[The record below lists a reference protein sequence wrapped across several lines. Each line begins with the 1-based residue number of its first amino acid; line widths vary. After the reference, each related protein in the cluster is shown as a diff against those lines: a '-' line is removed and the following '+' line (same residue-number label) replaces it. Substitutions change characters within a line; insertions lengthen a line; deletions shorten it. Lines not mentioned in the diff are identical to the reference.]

1 MRSRYFTLI
10 VSLILLDQF
19 VKYIVHVNMPLHTEI
34 SIIGDFIKLYHI
46 ENPGMAFGINF
57 DFKYTKLILSLFRL
71 FASFLIGFYLLKLL
85 DKKSNPLLLICISL
99 ILSGAI
105 GNVID
110 SMFYG
115 IVYNNAPYNAPF
127 ALFNGQV
134 IDMFYIDIW
143 EGYLSDWIPLLGGSY
158 LSLWPVFNL
167 ADSYIFIGVAILLL
181 NQNKL
186 KLDY

>member
-1 MRSRYFTLI
+1 MKLRYFTLI

-71 FASFLIGFYLLKLL
+71 FASLLIGFYLLKLL
-85 DKKSNPLLLICISL
+85 DKKTSPLLLICISL

-110 SMFYG
+110 SVFYG
-115 IVYNNAPYNAPF
+115 IIYNNAPYNAPF

>member
-1 MRSRYFTLI
+1 MKSRYFILI
-10 VSLILLDQF
+10 ISLIFFDQF
-19 VKYIVHVNMPLHTEI
+19 VKYIVHVNMPLHSEI

-57 DFKYTKLILSLFRL
+57 DFKYTKLLLSIFRL
-71 FASFLIGFYLLKLL
+71 VASFVIGYYLLGLL
-85 DKKSNPLLLICISL
+85 NKKSDSTLLICISL

-110 SMFYG
+110 SVFYG
-115 IVYNNAPYNAPF
+115 LIYDNSPLNAPF
-127 ALFNGQV
+127 SLFYGQV

-143 EGYLSDWIPLLGGSY
+143 EGYLSDWIPIIGGSY

-167 ADSYIFIGVAILLL
+167 ADSYIFIGVAILLIF
-181 NQNKL
+181 QNKIL
-186 KLDY
+186 LEN

>member
-1 MRSRYFTLI
+1 M
-10 VSLILLDQF
+10 
-19 VKYIVHVNMPLHTEI
+19 E
-34 SIIGDFIKLYHI
+34 
-46 ENPGMAFGINF
+46 
-57 DFKYTKLILSLFRL
+57 LF
-71 FASFLIGFYLLKLL
+71 
-85 DKKSNPLLLICISL
+85 
-99 ILSGAI
+99 
-105 GNVID
+105 
-110 SMFYG
+110 
-115 IVYNNAPYNAPF
+115 YNNAPYNAPF